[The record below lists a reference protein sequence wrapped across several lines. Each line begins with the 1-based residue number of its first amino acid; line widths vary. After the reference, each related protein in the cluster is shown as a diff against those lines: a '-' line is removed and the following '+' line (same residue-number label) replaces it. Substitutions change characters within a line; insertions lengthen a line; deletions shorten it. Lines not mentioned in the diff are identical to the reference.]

1 MPSNQAQKRT
11 RLPLTPSHHQAI
23 TNTNIQQNINQHSI
37 STISQPAS
45 SLPTLRKKKSKLI
58 HSLQALKPAGQ
69 TQNTK
74 DSSENAQA
82 PLLISLTPHSA
93 ANPPTKGKAKKTMDK
108 PLLSTTNDHPSGPLL
123 PIQRQFQLVG
133 NQIFEYVRLLT
144 PDAHLMNERSKL
156 VHFISQVINRS
167 KLGKRPPGSQ
177 PYTLQVFGSI
187 SFGLDSID
195 SDLDICIL
203 DPDRPQG
210 LDEAD
215 CSTPKALPKVYN
227 VKLLSH
233 IFNYA
238 QFIDV
243 RPIPLAKT
251 PILKFRSPNG
261 LFSVDLNCNN
271 LLGCRNSKLIKAY
284 HDLSSPLIFRPL
296 AMVIKQWAKARGYCD
311 PSGSQGP
318 ISASSYTLIL
328 LLIGYLQVINHLPN
342 LQDPEYIQRAF
353 GHSSPDIIYVKKSP
367 QTRLNKP
374 KKPSNPPN
382 TTTTTASTTYKPP
395 SALVGINASFVN
407 SPPESFHWNQTFST
421 ASLKDRNALCE
432 LISKLLLG
440 FFEFYDRFDFE
451 SYLISIRDGKPLRRE
466 PTVVIA
472 RSQSNSGVP
481 QSQEGGR
488 YQTGAK
494 EEDDEDRARDVERLL
509 AGLQE
514 DLSNKKRYPSSDSDE
529 EDEITYIPFACREG
543 LPEAVQ
549 RELDSQALRSRTVSR
564 GPGQKINGEDGS
576 SSDSTRVSA
585 DRSRSPSH
593 NNNLL
598 KSNALNLDHR
608 PSSTPL
614 TLHPQLPLSVSS
626 DSELRPSSDS
636 ASLSSSLPSS
646 LEGHP
651 PHHHAH
657 PNNREPTL
665 LQWPH
670 PIVVVDPF
678 LYERNTA
685 GNIKIQVLDEIKA
698 EFSRARQILASGGS
712 LDHLFHA

>member
-1 MPSNQAQKRT
+1 
-11 RLPLTPSHHQAI
+11 
-23 TNTNIQQNINQHSI
+23 
-37 STISQPAS
+37 
-45 SLPTLRKKKSKLI
+45 
-58 HSLQALKPAGQ
+58 
-69 TQNTK
+69 
-74 DSSENAQA
+74 
-82 PLLISLTPHSA
+82 
-93 ANPPTKGKAKKTMDK
+93 
-108 PLLSTTNDHPSGPLL
+108 
-123 PIQRQFQLVG
+123 
-133 NQIFEYVRLLT
+133 
-144 PDAHLMNERSKL
+144 
-156 VHFISQVINRS
+156 
-167 KLGKRPPGSQ
+167 
-177 PYTLQVFGSI
+177 
-187 SFGLDSID
+187 
-195 SDLDICIL
+195 
-203 DPDRPQG
+203 
-210 LDEAD
+210 
-215 CSTPKALPKVYN
+215 LPKIYN

-251 PILKFRSPNG
+251 PILKFRSSNG
-261 LFSVDLNCNN
+261 RFSVDLNCNN

-342 LQDPEYIQRAF
+342 LQDPEYIQHAF
-353 GHSSPDIIYVKKSP
+353 GHSSPDVIYVKKSP
-367 QTRLNKP
+367 QTRLTKT
-374 KKPSNPPN
+374 KKTSNPPN
-382 TTTTTASTTYKPP
+382 TTPP

-421 ASLKDRNALCE
+421 ASIKDRNALCE
-432 LISKLLLG
+432 LMSKLLLG
-440 FFEFYDRFDFE
+440 FFEFYDQFDFE

-466 PTVVIA
+466 PAVVIE

-481 QSQEGGR
+481 QSQEGVR
-488 YQTGAK
+488 YQTGGK
-494 EEDDEDRARDVERLL
+494 DEDRARDVEQLL

-549 RELDSQALRSRTVSR
+549 RELDSQALRPRTVSR
-564 GPGQKINGEDGS
+564 GPGQKLNREDGS

-598 KSNALNLDHR
+598 KLNTLNLDHR

-646 LEGHP
+646 LEED
-651 PHHHAH
+651 PHHHHAT
-657 PNNREPTL
+657 PRNRDPTL
-665 LQWPH
+665 LHWPH

-678 LYERNTA
+678 LYERYFRFFFSLFVLVCSFFERE
-685 GNIKIQVLDEIKA
+685 IQ
-698 EFSRARQILASGGS
+698 SY
-712 LDHLFHA
+712 